1 MRFKFLGPDNV
12 FNIQR
17 ILHPFNMIE
26 RCIFCIFE
34 MFLFRI
40 HNTSKTIEAERKKG
54 KQIIKTN

>member
-17 ILHPFNMIE
+17 IFHSFNMIE

-40 HNTSKTIEAERKKG
+40 HNTSKTIEA
-54 KQIIKTN
+54 